1 MKHQE
6 LGQVRLHL
14 VHRGLL
20 VKLGKPGQSVVGDE
34 PDFPA
39 FRIDDADKNQ
49 RNIDIAGVQIADTL
63 LVERHSF
70 LRGALGLIADL
81 PQVAGKGAIDHNF
94 QLGSGVF
101 SLALTPGSGHLQ
113 ILRRNGI
120 VSRLC
125 RLEKSIQGAAGR
137 VASERIG
144 CGCIPIAGSG
154 R

>member
-1 MKHQE
+1 MS
-6 LGQVRLHL
+6 LHL

-20 VKLGKPGQSVVGDE
+20 VKLGKPGQSVVGDQ
-34 PDFPA
+34 PDLPA
-39 FRIDDADKNQ
+39 FSIDDADKNQ
-49 RNIDIAGVQIADTL
+49 RNIDIARVQIADAL

-81 PQVAGKGAIDHNF
+81 PQVAGKGAIDHDF

-101 SLALTPGSGHLQ
+101 SLTLTPGRGHLE

-120 VSRLC
+120 VSRLR

-137 VASERIG
+137 VAPERVG
-144 CGCIPIAGSG
+144 CGCIPIAGIG